1 MEPNARAITW
11 EAPEHYYQE
20 RGKDWYFILTI
31 LVVALGVSALLFNN
45 VLFALLIFVSGGTL
59 ALASLKRPS
68 IIPYGVSVRGIRID
82 EDLYPYTTLAAYH
95 IDEEDSRGPQLMILT
110 KKRFTPLIVIP
121 LPEEYIDD
129 VEDIIRDRLEEKF
142 LEEPAFFKL
151 IERFGL

>member
-1 MEPNARAITW
+1 MEPQARAITW

-31 LVVALGVSALLFNN
+31 LVVALSISALLFNN

-59 ALASLKRPS
+59 ALASMKKPL
-68 IIPYGVSVRGIRID
+68 IIPYGVSVRGIRIN
-82 EDLYPYTTLAAYH
+82 EDLYPYTTLSAYH
-95 IDEEDSRGPQLMILT
+95 IDEEDPRGPQLMILT
-110 KKRFTPLIVIP
+110 KKRFTPLMVIP
-121 LPEEYIDD
+121 IPNEYIDD
-129 VEDIIRDRLEEKF
+129 VEDIIRGRLEEKF

>member
-129 VEDIIRDRLEEKF
+129 VEDIIRDRLEEKY

>member
-95 IDEEDSRGPQLMILT
+95 IDEEDLRGPQLMILT

>member
-1 MEPNARAITW
+1 MEPQARAITW

-31 LVVALGVSALLFNN
+31 LIVALGISSLLFNN

-68 IIPYGVSVRGIRID
+68 IIPYGISVRGIRID
-82 EDLYPYTTLAAYH
+82 EDLYPFTTLSAYH
-95 IDEEDSRGPQLMILT
+95 IDEEDPRGPQLMILT

-121 LPEEYIDD
+121 LPKEYIDD
-129 VEDIIRDRLEEKF
+129 VEDIVRDRLEEKF
-142 LEEPAFFKL
+142 LEEPAFFKI

>member
-1 MEPNARAITW
+1 MEPQARAITW

-31 LVVALGVSALLFNN
+31 LVVALGISALLFNN

-59 ALASLKRPS
+59 ALASLKKPS
-68 IIPYGVSVRGIRID
+68 IIPYGISVRGIRIN
-82 EDLYPYTTLAAYH
+82 EDLYPYTTLSAYH
-95 IDEEDSRGPQLMILT
+95 IDEEDPRGPQLLILT

-121 LPEEYIDD
+121 LPKEYIDD
-129 VEDIIRDRLEEKF
+129 VEDIVRDRLEEKL